1 MTDTAELQKVLHKEA
16 GHEIKR
22 LQDKVAK
29 LEGEISE
36 KEEMTRKVH
45 LTYASIIL
53 SLGCGI
59 ALAIIPTAWG
69 ASLFFILALLATLI
83 LAIEWDIPY
92 LADAVKAIL
101 SKFTPRNK

>member
-1 MTDTAELQKVLHKEA
+1 MTDTAELQKVLHREA

-36 KEEMTRKVH
+36 KEEEKEEMKRKIH

-53 SLGCGI
+53 PFGW
-59 ALAIIPTAWG
+59 AVAFTVIPTAWG

-83 LAIEWDIPY
+83 LA
-92 LADAVKAIL
+92 
-101 SKFTPRNK
+101 